1 MRSKVLARA
10 VVIVALAVPG
20 WAQTNI
26 GAAPVEAG
34 QLVQRVVEHELA
46 DARSKQAHLM
56 FTAVKQTPNGA
67 TTHRYVQTKDAM
79 AGMVIAYN
87 GIPLTAEQ
95 RQAED
100 ARIRRFI
107 GNPDELAKK
116 QSKERENVHRIQ
128 AITKAMPDA
137 FLYEYDGKA
146 VGTNGVGKEGAD
158 LIRLKFRPNPK
169 YEPPGRVEQMLTGMA
184 GTVLIDAQHERMAQ
198 LEGTL
203 MQDVGFGWGILGRL
217 DKGGHFL
224 LQQGMVAGDK
234 WAPTRTDLD
243 MTGTLLWFK
252 KLKAKFSEVYS
263 DHQVVASDLTYAQG
277 VELLEKQAPVAREQG
292 P

>member
-1 MRSKVLARA
+1 M
-10 VVIVALAVPG
+10 VAMVAPG
-20 WAQTNI
+20 CAQIEI
-26 GAAPVEAG
+26 GAAPVKAG
-34 QLVQRVVEHELA
+34 QLVRRVVEHELA
-46 DARSKQAHLM
+46 DASSTHAHLM
-56 FTAVKQTPNGA
+56 FRAVKQTPNG
-67 TTHRYVQTKDAM
+67 TVTHRYVQTKEAM

-87 GIPLTAEQ
+87 GIALTAEQ

-107 GNPDELAKK
+107 GNPEELAKK
-116 QSKERENVHRIQ
+116 QSKERENAQRIQ

-146 VGTNGVGKEGAD
+146 VGRNGVGKEGAE

-169 YEPPGRVEQMLTGMA
+169 YNPPGRVEQMLTGMA

-203 MQDVGFGWGILGRL
+203 MKDVSFGWGILGRL
-217 DKGGHFL
+217 DKGGRFL
-224 LQQGMVAGDK
+224 LQQGMVVGDK
-234 WAPTRTDLD
+234 WALTRTDLD

-252 KLKAKFSEVYS
+252 KFKTMFSEVYS
-263 DHQVVASDLTYAQG
+263 DHQIVASDLTYAQG
-277 VELLEKQAPVAREQG
+277 VELLEKQTPVAQ
-292 P
+292 